1 MRVVIFPNDQLYEY
15 YKKGEIKPRYY
26 NPGDI
31 FDELHFV
38 SLHDWDIEPE
48 KIQVTAGR
56 ARVFIHTIKGY
67 RRRHIWK
74 LNGYTEQILGL
85 VSDIRPSLVRSYNLC
100 FEGYFSVLCAKKLNV
115 PSIISVHQDYCR
127 WHWLGLLGLSYLKP
141 FLISFI
147 YKIFTEPYVIKN
159 ATHIIGTYQATM
171 PYIKRKRT
179 KNIDCIYNKVYA
191 EHFRAGKYKQR
202 ERPRLQIISV
212 GRHTRDKNPENL
224 VRAMVNVDAQMLLV
238 GKGELT
244 PALKHLAQGLNI
256 AHKIKFLESVPN
268 SEIPGYYMD
277 SDIFS
282 YVNQFNGIGIPV
294 LEAMA
299 AGLPLVL
306 AEHPFERHT
315 ELVDGL
321 ALMVRNTPNDFAE
334 AFNRL
339 IKDKELRFSLGRE
352 ARRRFQQIDGPLM
365 EEKEANLYKE
375 AIKTNAE
382 NKGD

>member
-1 MRVVIFPNDQLYEY
+1 MRAVIFPNDQLYEY
-15 YKKGEIKPRYY
+15 YTKGEIKPRYY
-26 NPGDI
+26 NPGDM

-38 SLHDWDIEPE
+38 SLYDWDVEPE
-48 KIQVTAGR
+48 KIQATVGS
-56 ARVFIHTIKGY
+56 ARVFIHNIKGY

-74 LNGYTEQILGL
+74 LRDYTKEILKL
-85 VSDIRPSLVRSYNLC
+85 VTDIQPSLVRSYNLY
-100 FEGYFSVLCAKKLNV
+100 FEGYFAVLCAKKLNI
-115 PSIISVHQDYCR
+115 PSVISVHQDYCR
-127 WHWLGLLGLSYLKP
+127 WHWLRLIGLSYLKP
-141 FLISFI
+141 FLASPV

-159 ATHIIGTYQATM
+159 ATHIIGTYQATL

-179 KNIDCIYNKVYA
+179 KNIECIYNKVYT
-191 EHFRAGKYKQR
+191 EQFKPEINKQQ
-202 ERPRLQIISV
+202 ERKRLQIISV

-224 VRAMVNVDAQMLLV
+224 VRAMVNVDAQMLLI

-244 PALKHLAQGLNI
+244 SALKQLAQRLNI
-256 AHKIKFLESVPN
+256 SHKIKFMESVPN
-268 SEIPGYYMD
+268 SEIPGYYLN
-277 SDIFS
+277 SDIFG

-321 ALMVRNTPNDFAE
+321 ALMVKNTPEAFAE

-339 IKDKELRFSLGRE
+339 INDKEFRFSLGRE
-352 ARRRFQQIDGPLM
+352 AHNRIKSVDGQLM
-365 EEKEANLYKE
+365 EEKESNLYKE
-375 AIKTNAE
+375 AMKTNAE
-382 NKGD
+382 NKRD